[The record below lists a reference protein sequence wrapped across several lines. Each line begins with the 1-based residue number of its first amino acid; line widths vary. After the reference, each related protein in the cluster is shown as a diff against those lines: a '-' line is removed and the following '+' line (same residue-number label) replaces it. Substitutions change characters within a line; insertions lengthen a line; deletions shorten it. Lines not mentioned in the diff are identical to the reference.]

1 MASKHKNKGIIV
13 GLTVISAC
21 LLYAL
26 LIGHS
31 SFLFHNQFN
40 GTAKTIKV
48 TPSPP
53 PTTVVTDQPL
63 FFDNF
68 ANTSKGWSLG
78 SVPGYTRSIDNSTLT
93 LASANHKIL
102 TESLPTNAL
111 FDDFIVTVSFT
122 LLQAGN
128 DDSVGLY
135 VRGDSNLD
143 HDYRIDIFGD
153 NSFAISKEFLDSK
166 NIPQVMALVGQTKTA
181 VIHPIGQQ
189 NNVTVAMKGSMLVL
203 QINGSVINSVV
214 DTDYTTGQLALFV
227 QNSNS
232 SSGVEASFSSV
243 AVYPAPQKLPFNDA
257 PLSCMGCGLPL
268 TRCVYDRLL
277 C

>member
-1 MASKHKNKGIIV
+1 MASKHKFKGIIV

-31 SFLFHNQFN
+31 SFLFQYQLNN
-40 GTAKTIKV
+40 TAKTIKV

-53 PTTVVTDQPL
+53 PTNVVADQPL

-78 SVPGYTRSIDNSTLT
+78 SVSGYTRSIENSALT
-93 LASANHKIL
+93 LADANHKTL

-111 FDDFIVTVSFT
+111 FDDFMVTVSFT
-122 LLQAGN
+122 LLQASS

-135 VRGDSNLD
+135 LRGDSNLD

-153 NSFAISKEFLDSK
+153 NSFAINKELLDSK
-166 NIPQVMALVGQTKTA
+166 HIPQVRALVNQTKTSA
-181 VIHPIGQQ
+181 IHPPGQQ
-189 NNVTVAMKGSMLVL
+189 NNVTVAMKGSLLVL
-203 QINGSVINSVV
+203 LINGIVIDSVI
-214 DTDYTTGQLALFV
+214 DTDYTTGQIALFV
-227 QNSNS
+227 QNSNA

-243 AVYPAPQKLPFNDA
+243 AVYPAPQELP
-257 PLSCMGCGLPL
+257 SS
-268 TRCVYDRLL
+268 
-277 C
+277 